1 MNGLNRVIIFLL
13 FVVLFLCVVG
23 VAIFPFGALS
33 LAQQLISLLNESLT
47 QGFYDLGFRF
57 RLAQVA
63 VVVAAALLFIPLI
76 WFEIRRTKPATVRV
90 QTAGAGGATLT
101 ADSVTRRLTWHL
113 DQLAD
118 VVSVTPEVKAH
129 GGSVDIR
136 LFVRTTP
143 DIEVPMKTEEILAVT
158 REVIEQRMGLRL
170 GKAEVQIDHAPYA
183 DSATIEKES
192 QR

>member
-1 MNGLNRVIIFLL
+1 MNRLNRVIIFLL

-33 LAQQLISLLNESLT
+33 LAQQIISRLDESLN

-57 RLAQVA
+57 RLAQVV

-76 WFEIRRTKPATVRV
+76 WFEIRRTKPVTVRV
-90 QTAGAGGATLT
+90 QTAGAGEATLT

-118 VVSVTPEVKAH
+118 VVSVAPEVKAH
-129 GGSVDIR
+129 GGSVDIK

-158 REVIEQRMGLRL
+158 REVIVQRMGLRL
-170 GKAEVQIDHAPYA
+170 GKAEVQIDHAPYTE
-183 DSATIEKES
+183 SATIEKEP